1 MYHWI
6 VTSELPHEIKQM
18 TFTYIFRVIE
28 KCDTF
33 PKTHARIFLFKQAY
47 LEVKKNSIF
56 YLPSTSLH
64 SILTGYVNSHEMVA
78 FWYFFLYP

>member
-6 VTSELPHEIKQM
+6 VTPELPHEIKEM
-18 TFTYIFRVIE
+18 TFTYIFRVIK

-47 LEVKKNSIF
+47 LEVKKKQ
-56 YLPSTSLH
+56 YLLLAIH
-64 SILTGYVNSHEMVA
+64 
-78 FWYFFLYP
+78 FFA